1 MIRGLLT
8 GISTTMCVVVFVY
21 FSFTIGVVSWAV
33 AAILMGFAAV
43 AAFGVSLC
51 LILRK
56 ETIQ

>member
-21 FSFTIGVVSWAV
+21 FSFTIGVVSWAG

-43 AAFGVSLC
+43 AAFGISLC
-51 LILRK
+51 LFTK
-56 ETIQ
+56 